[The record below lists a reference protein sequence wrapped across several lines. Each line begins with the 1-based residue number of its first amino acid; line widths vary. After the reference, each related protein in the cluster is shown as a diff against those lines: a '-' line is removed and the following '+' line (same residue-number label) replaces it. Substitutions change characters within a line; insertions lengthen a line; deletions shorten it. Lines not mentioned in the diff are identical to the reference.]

1 MESNIWKY
9 FINTAKDKGR
19 NILNKFDPIYGIY
32 NENRFIK
39 CQCNNYNQF
48 SSNTSKHIKQN

>member
-32 NENRFIK
+32 NEK
-39 CQCNNYNQF
+39 TD
-48 SSNTSKHIKQN
+48 S